1 VHSASA
7 VTVLAG
13 RLGVEVPIATMVDRI
28 LNADAVPDRK
38 FTGSLALPFGAE
50 S

>member
-1 VHSASA
+1 
-7 VTVLAG
+7 VTVLAD
-13 RLGVEVPIATMVDRI
+13 RLGVEMPIATMVDRI
-28 LNADAVPDRK
+28 RNHDTVADRK